1 MKRFKDSRKIFK
13 LPGYADYMEKIVF
26 AVFLVWGLVSIF
38 LFYNHIEVTEENL
51 YEEFILSDG
60 YMKKELYFPSYME
73 IMGNR
78 LSVFIAGA
86 VVMAVL
92 FTMTRYQYITGKD
105 KSIYQIRM
113 MPVKNLCFKI
123 CAGQPL
129 IYSLILLLAGA
140 VTFVIT
146 LMIYYQMI
154 PDFCIAGSFF
164 RRG

>member
-1 MKRFKDSRKIFK
+1 MKRLKDNRKTFK
-13 LPGYADYMEKIVF
+13 LPGYADYMEKMVF
-26 AVFLVWGLVSIF
+26 AVFLVWGLVSIV
-38 LFYNHIEVTEENL
+38 LFYNHMEVTGKNL
-51 YEEFILSDG
+51 YEEFILSEG
-60 YMKKELYFPSYME
+60 YMKKELYFPSYTE

-78 LSVFIAGA
+78 LFVFPAGA

-92 FTMTRYQYITGKD
+92 FTMTRYQYISGKD

-113 MPVKNLCFKI
+113 MPVKNFCFKI
-123 CAGQPL
+123 CAGPPL
-129 IYSLILLLAGA
+129 LYSLILLLAGA

-154 PDFCIAGSFF
+154 PDFCMAGSFF